1 MTPVRFITR
10 GAMVTIH
17 SDYVS
22 VSVTRFV
29 RDTCCGFDRIYM
41 GCPSTAEHP
50 ARCRA
55 TYAKRR
61 NLSDINDIDA
71 FVNEVI
77 EEFKDRARY

>member
-17 SDYVS
+17 SDCVS

-29 RDTCCGFDRIYM
+29 RDTCCGFDRIY
-41 GCPSTAEHP
+41 STPKHP

-55 TYAKRR
+55 TYAKRKS
-61 NLSDINDIDA
+61 LSEINDIDA

>member
-17 SDYVS
+17 SDYIS

-29 RDTCCGFDRIYM
+29 RDTCCGFDRIATDR
-41 GCPSTAEHP
+41 PSTVEHP

-55 TYAKRR
+55 TYAKRKS
-61 NLSDINDIDA
+61 LSEINDIDA
-71 FVNEVI
+71 FINEVI